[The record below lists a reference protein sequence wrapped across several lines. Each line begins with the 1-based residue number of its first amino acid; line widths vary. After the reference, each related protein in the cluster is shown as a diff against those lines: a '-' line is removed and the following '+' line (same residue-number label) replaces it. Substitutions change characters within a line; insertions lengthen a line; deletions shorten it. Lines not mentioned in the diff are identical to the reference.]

1 MSHGQEVAARFP
13 EGNAGRHVPAVV
25 GAPFSRGGYGGG
37 DFEDRPDDNLRRLLL
52 DNLRIALKRKWLILA
67 IATVAVAIGGA
78 RALMVTPLYYATVR
92 IQIEAQSLK
101 IVEGGQVEQ
110 PDTGDGF
117 LRTQIEL
124 LRSSAVAQRVAK
136 LANLADEPDFFQPRS
151 FSVMQGIRSLL
162 SGATADEG
170 APPPNKAALEAT
182 AAWIV
187 AGNSSVRSV
196 PGSRL
201 VDITY
206 SDVSAHRAARV
217 ANAYADA
224 FIALNLDKRLQVNVY
239 AKAFLEDQLGQL
251 KVSLEEAEKAALAFA
266 EKEEFVVQGEKSSIA
281 ETNLS
286 AANAALGGLIADRI
300 KAEQLWRQVESVD
313 AINLPQFLLNPVI
326 QQLRTTRNALDT
338 EYKEKLQTFKPGY
351 PAMVQ
356 LSNRMKEID
365 RQLAA
370 EVKAIKDSHKGAF
383 DQARRQEDEMRARI
397 EALRVETLDLQR
409 RSIQYNN
416 LRREAT
422 TLRTLYEGL
431 LQRHKEVDVAGGMGA
446 NNIFVVDR
454 ASPPGG
460 PSGPSLMR
468 ALLMALMLGLGG
480 GYGAAYLLE
489 RLDDAVR
496 LPEEVEQ
503 LAGLPT
509 LGVIPDVGSDAEQV
523 LMDPRSGLSE
533 AYRSLCTALQFSTE
547 NGLPKSLLVT
557 SAAPSEGKSVTSLA
571 IARHF
576 ANMGLRVLL
585 VDADLRNPSMH
596 RKLGL
601 DHSVGLSSY
610 LSNQRSP
617 PETFQATD
625 IPSLTFMASGP
636 LPMNA
641 ADLLAG
647 PKLLSLLSVGMETF
661 DLIVLDSPP
670 IMGLADGPLLSN
682 AAAATLLVVSAGKT
696 RSGQV
701 RGSLKRLR
709 FARGP
714 VIGTALTRF
723 DASNAGYGDGYGYG
737 YGYGGDPYVY
747 GGAQDDERQRAQGRL
762 KQS

>member
-1 MSHGQEVAARFP
+1 MSHGREVAPGAP
-13 EGNAGRHVPAVV
+13 EGNGGRLVPAIVTP
-25 GAPFSRGGYGGG
+25 PFARGGNGSLEY
-37 DFEDRPDDNLRRLLL
+37 EERSDDDLRRLLSEL
-52 DNLRIALKRKWLILA
+52 LRIGLKRKWLILA
-67 IATVAVAIGGA
+67 IALVAVAIGGA
-78 RALMVTPLYYATVR
+78 RALMVTPLYYATAR

-110 PDTGDGF
+110 PDTGDAF

-136 LANLADEPDFFQPRS
+136 LAGLADEPDFFKPRS
-151 FSVMQGIRSLL
+151 VSIMQTVRSML
-162 SGATADEG
+162 SGASASEDEQ
-170 APPPNKAALEAT
+170 PNKAELEAS

-187 AGNSSVRSV
+187 SANSAVRPV

-206 SDVSAHRAARV
+206 SDISSDRAARV

-224 FIALNLDKRLQVNVY
+224 FIALNLEKRLQVNVY

-251 KVSLEEAEKAALAFA
+251 KVRLEEAEKAALAFA
-266 EKEEFVVQGEKSSIA
+266 EKEEFVVTGEKASIA
-281 ETNLS
+281 EANLS
-286 AANAALGGLIADRI
+286 AANAALGGLIAERI
-300 KAEQLWRQVESVD
+300 KTEQLWRQVETVD

-326 QQLRTTRNALDT
+326 QSLRSARNALDT

-351 PAMVQ
+351 PAMMQ
-356 LSNRMKEID
+356 ISNRMKEID
-365 RQLAA
+365 RQISV
-370 EVKAIKDSHKGAF
+370 EVQAIKGSHKGAYE
-383 DQARRQEDEMRARI
+383 QSVRQENEMRARI

-454 ASPPGG
+454 AEPPGG
-460 PSGPSLMR
+460 PSTANLMR
-468 ALLMALMLGLGG
+468 ALLLSLMVGLGG

-496 LPEEVEQ
+496 APEEVEQ
-503 LAGLPT
+503 LIGLPT
-509 LGVIPDVGSDAEQV
+509 LGVIPDVGEEAERV
-523 LMDPRSGLSE
+523 LLDPRSGIAE
-533 AYRSLCTALQFSTE
+533 AYRSLCTALQFATE
-547 NGLPKSLLVT
+547 GGLPKSLLVT
-557 SAAPSEGKSVTSLA
+557 SAAPGEGKSVTSLA

-601 DHSVGLSSY
+601 DHSIGLSSY
-610 LSNQRSP
+610 LSNERSP

-625 IPSLTFMASGP
+625 LPSLTFMASGP
-636 LPMNA
+636 LPTNA

-647 PKLLSLLSVGMETF
+647 PRLLSLLSVGMETF

-682 AAAATLLVVSAGKT
+682 AAAATLLVVSAGQT

-701 RGSLKRLR
+701 RGAIKRLR

-714 VIGTALTRF
+714 VIGAALTRF
-723 DASNAGYGDGYGYG
+723 DASRSSYGDAYGYG
-737 YGYGGDPYVY
+737 YGYGVDPYSY
-747 GGAQDDERQRAQGRL
+747 GNSDGDAQPKRL
-762 KQS
+762 KKA

>member
-1 MSHGQEVAARFP
+1 MTHGREVAPGAP
-13 EGNAGRHVPAVV
+13 DGHGGRWVPAVV
-25 GAPFSRGGYGGG
+25 GPPFARGGNGSPGY
-37 DFEDRPDDNLRRLLL
+37 EERSDDDLRRLLL
-52 DNLRIALKRKWLILA
+52 ELLRIGLKRKWLILA
-67 IATVAVAIGGA
+67 IALVAVAIGGA
-78 RALMVTPLYYATVR
+78 RSLMVTPLYYATAR
-92 IQIEAQSLK
+92 IQIEAQNLK

-110 PDTGDGF
+110 PDTGDAF

-124 LRSSAVAQRVAK
+124 LRSTAVAQRVAK
-136 LANLADEPDFFQPRS
+136 LAGLADEHDFFRPRS
-151 FSVMQGIRSLL
+151 VSIMQTVRSVL
-162 SGATADEG
+162 SGASANEDAE
-170 APPPNKAALEAT
+170 PNKAQLEAS

-187 AGNSSVRSV
+187 SANSAVRPV

-206 SDVSAHRAARV
+206 SDTSSDRAARV

-224 FIALNLDKRLQVNVY
+224 FIALNLEKRLQVNVY

-251 KVSLEEAEKAALAFA
+251 KIRLEDSEKAALAFA
-266 EKEEFVVQGEKSSIA
+266 EKEEFVVMGEKASIA
-281 ETNLS
+281 EANLS
-286 AANAALGGLIADRI
+286 AANASLGGLIAERI
-300 KAEQLWRQVESVD
+300 KTEQLWRQVETVD

-326 QQLRTTRNALDT
+326 QGLRSARNALDT

-351 PAMVQ
+351 PAMMQ
-356 LSNRMKEID
+356 ISNRMKEID
-365 RQLAA
+365 RQIAT
-370 EVKAIKDSHKGAF
+370 EVLAIKASHKGAYE
-383 DQARRQEDEMRARI
+383 QSVRQENEMRTRI
-397 EALRVETLDLQR
+397 ETLRVETLDLQR

-422 TLRTLYEGL
+422 TIRTLYEGL

-460 PSGPSLMR
+460 PSAANLMR
-468 ALLMALMLGLGG
+468 ALLMSLMVGLGG

-496 LPEEVEQ
+496 APEEIEQ
-503 LAGLPT
+503 LTGLPT
-509 LGVIPDVGSDAEQV
+509 LGVIPDVGEEAERV
-523 LMDPRSGLSE
+523 LLDPRSGIAE
-533 AYRSLCTALQFSTE
+533 AYRSLCTALQFATE
-547 NGLPKSLLVT
+547 GGLPKSLLVT
-557 SAAPSEGKSVTSLA
+557 SAAPGEGKSVTSLA

-601 DHSVGLSSY
+601 DHSIGLSSY
-610 LSNQRSP
+610 LSNEMSP

-625 IPSLTFMASGP
+625 LPSLTFMASGP
-636 LPMNA
+636 LPTNA
-641 ADLLAG
+641 ADLLGG
-647 PKLLSLLSVGMETF
+647 PRLLSLLSVGMETF

-682 AAAATLLVVSAGKT
+682 AAAATILVVSAGQT

-701 RGSLKRLR
+701 RGAIKRLR

-714 VIGTALTRF
+714 VIGAALTRF
-723 DASNAGYGDGYGYG
+723 DASRTSYGDAYGYG
-737 YGYGGDPYVY
+737 YGYGIDPYTY
-747 GGAQDDERQRAQGRL
+747 GSSEEGAEPRRL
-762 KQS
+762 KKA